1 MVSTTCPLRLL
12 WIYSNLRVARRVV
25 VYTPQLYKNFTL
37 KSGEGL
43 SVAFVVIWLV
53 GDLCNLIGASRAG
66 LLPTVIILAGYV
78 RLSLINLGSVSSALT
93 LVTVYLL
100 RYHPSHSN
108 ILLSLVKTGHAGAPT
123 NTTRWR
129 C

>member
-1 MVSTTCPLRLL
+1 VVSTKYSLHLL
-12 WIYSNLRVARRVV
+12 YIHSNLRIAHRVV
-25 VYTPQLYKNFTL
+25 VYTPQLYKNFAL

-78 RLSLINLGSVSSALT
+78 RLSLTRLGPVSAFDVVFHDSTPFAI
-93 LVTVYLL
+93 
-100 RYHPSHSN
+100 PSFSFKYT
-108 ILLSLVKTGHAGAPT
+108 IIAG
-123 NTTRWR
+123 
-129 C
+129 

>member
-1 MVSTTCPLRLL
+1 VE
-12 WIYSNLRVARRVV
+12 YSNLRIARRVV
-25 VYTPQLYKNFTL
+25 VYTPQVYKNFTL

-78 RLSLINLGSVSSALT
+78 RLFLLPVLILYQSLTSSF
-93 LVTVYLL
+93 VTVYPL
-100 RYHPSHSN
+100 RYHPSHPN
-108 ILLSLVKTGHAGAPT
+108 ILLPLVENERAGAPT

>member
-1 MVSTTCPLRLL
+1 MVSTTYPLRQL
-12 WIYSNLRVARRVV
+12 WIYSNLRIARRVV

-78 RLSLINLGSVSSALT
+78 RLFLLPVLVLVSAFDVVFCDSIRFAIPSFSF
-93 LVTVYLL
+93 
-100 RYHPSHSN
+100 RYT
-108 ILLSLVKTGHAGAPT
+108 IIAG
-123 NTTRWR
+123 
-129 C
+129 

>member
-1 MVSTTCPLRLL
+1 MIYPLRLL
-12 WIYSNLRVARRVV
+12 WIYSNLRIARRVV

-53 GDLCNLIGASRAG
+53 GDLCNLIGASRAC

-78 RLSLINLGSVSSALT
+78 RPVLVLYHQSLTST

-100 RYHPSHSN
+100 RYHPSHPN
-108 ILLSLVKTGHAGAPT
+108 LLLSLAENGRAGAPT

>member
-1 MVSTTCPLRLL
+1 VVSTIYPLRLL
-12 WIYSNLRVARRVV
+12 WIYSNLRIARRVV

-43 SVAFVVIWLV
+43 SVAFIVIWLV

-78 RLSLINLGSVSSALT
+78 RLVLVLYHQPLTST

-100 RYHPSHSN
+100 RYHPSHSD
-108 ILLSLVKTGHAGAPT
+108 ILLSLAENGYAGAPT